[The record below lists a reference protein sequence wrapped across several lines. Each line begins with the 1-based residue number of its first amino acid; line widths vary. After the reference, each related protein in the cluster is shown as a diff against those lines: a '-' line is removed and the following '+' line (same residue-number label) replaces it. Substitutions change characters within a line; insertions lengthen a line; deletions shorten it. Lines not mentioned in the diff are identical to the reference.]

1 MSCIFRSTIRAKKYG
16 GFIDAFVLDALYAN
30 GPVMTQLADYGYG
43 GFLVLKKE
51 KDEPFKEALKRWE
64 IEGRCATCE
73 DPERKE
79 HVEFWDVDNIDTLDT
94 YEGKIRAVRAVDLAT
109 RAGASW

>member
-1 MSCIFRSTIRAKKYG
+1 MAARDDDPWVQIVSLLRL
-16 GFIDAFVLDALYAN
+16 VPALVA
-30 GPVMTQLADYGYG
+30 
-43 GFLVLKKE
+43 
-51 KDEPFKEALKRWE
+51 EAV
-64 IEGRCATCE
+64 ATCE